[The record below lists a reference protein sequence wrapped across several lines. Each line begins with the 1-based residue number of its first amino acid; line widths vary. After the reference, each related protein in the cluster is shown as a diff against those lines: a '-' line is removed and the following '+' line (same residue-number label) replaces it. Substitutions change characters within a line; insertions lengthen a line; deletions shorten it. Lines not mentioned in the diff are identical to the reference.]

1 MSRRS
6 PANQNKTPEQIAQ
19 ARIAAQLAA
28 DVLTMIAPHIRAGV
42 STAYLDRLCNEY
54 IVNVQQAI
62 PANVGYGGF
71 PATVCS
77 SVNHVVCHGI
87 PSEQQIL
94 KDGDII
100 NIDVAVIKDGWFG
113 DTSRMYYVGEPS
125 KAARK
130 LVETTYAAMWAGIRA
145 VKPRATL
152 GDVGFAIQTV
162 AEKAGYSVVLDYC
175 GHGIGTIYHDDPQ
188 VAHYGRPGQGVV
200 LKPGMLFTIEP
211 MINAGKAATREL
223 ADGWTVETR
232 DKSLSAQWEHMVLVT
247 DTGFEVLTLAPG
259 ETGAKAQ
266 IPNPVPAAAEPVV
279 AAAAAPS
286 AG

>member
-1 MSRRS
+1 MSRRN
-6 PANQNKTPEQIAQ
+6 ANLIKSPEQIVL
-19 ARIAAQLAA
+19 ARVAAQLAA
-28 DVLTMIAPHIRAGV
+28 DVLTMIAPHIKAGV
-42 STAYLDRLCNEY
+42 STAYLDKLCNDY

-87 PSEQQIL
+87 PAEDQIL

-100 NIDVAVIKDGWFG
+100 NIDVAVIRDGWHG

-130 LVETTYAAMWAGIRA
+130 LVETTYSAMWAGIRA

-152 GDVGFAIQTV
+152 GDVGFAIQTI

-175 GHGIGTIYHDDPQ
+175 GHGIGMVYHEEPQ

-211 MINAGKAATREL
+211 MINAGKRHVRVL
-223 ADGWTVETR
+223 PDGWTVVTK
-232 DKSLSAQWEHMVLVT
+232 DHSLSAQWEHMVLVT
-247 DTGFEVLTLAPG
+247 ADGHEVLTLSPR
-259 ETGAKAQ
+259 
-266 IPNPVPAAAEPVV
+266 AAH
-279 AAAAAPS
+279 
-286 AG
+286 

>member
-1 MSRRS
+1 MSATRRN
-6 PANQNKTPEQIAQ
+6 ANLIKTPEQMVQ
-19 ARIAAQLAA
+19 ARVAAQLAA
-28 DVLTMIAPHIRAGV
+28 DVLTMIAPHVKPGV
-42 STAYLDRLCNEY
+42 TTAYLDQLCNDY

-87 PSEQQIL
+87 PSTTQVL
-94 KDGDII
+94 KEGDII
-100 NIDVAVIKDGWFG
+100 NIDVAVIKDGWHG

-125 KAARK
+125 KPTRK

-145 VKPRATL
+145 VKPKATL

-175 GHGIGTIYHDDPQ
+175 GHGIGQVYHEDPQ
-188 VAHYGRPGQGVV
+188 VTHYGRPGQGMV

-211 MINAGKAATREL
+211 MINAGKAATKEL
-223 ADGWTVETR
+223 SDGWTVETR
-232 DKSLSAQWEHMVLVT
+232 DKSLSAQWEHMVHVT
-247 DTGFEVLTLAPG
+247 ETGFEVLTLAPG
-259 ETGAKAQ
+259 ETGAKSQ
-266 IPNPVPAAAEPVV
+266 IPNAVPAGAEPAS
-279 AAAAAPS
+279 AA
-286 AG
+286 

>member
-1 MSRRS
+1 MSATRRN
-6 PANQNKTPEQIAQ
+6 ANLIKTPEQMVQ
-19 ARIAAQLAA
+19 ARVAAQLAA
-28 DVLTMIAPHIRAGV
+28 DVLTMIAPHVKPGV
-42 STAYLDRLCNEY
+42 TTAYLDQLCNDY

-87 PSEQQIL
+87 PSATQVL
-94 KDGDII
+94 KEGDII
-100 NIDVAVIKDGWFG
+100 NIDVAVIKDGWHG

-125 KAARK
+125 KPTRK

-145 VKPRATL
+145 VKPKATL

-175 GHGIGTIYHDDPQ
+175 GHGIGQVYHEDPQ
-188 VAHYGRPGQGVV
+188 VTHYGRPGQGMV

-211 MINAGKAATREL
+211 MINAGKAATKEL
-223 ADGWTVETR
+223 SDGWTVETR
-232 DKSLSAQWEHMVLVT
+232 DKSLSAQWEHMVHVT
-247 DTGFEVLTLAPG
+247 ETGFEVLTLAPG
-259 ETGAKAQ
+259 ETGAKSQ
-266 IPNPVPAAAEPVV
+266 IPNAVPAGVEISAE
-279 AAAAAPS
+279 
-286 AG
+286 

>member
-1 MSRRS
+1 MSRRN
-6 PANQNKTPEQIAQ
+6 ANLIKTPEQMVQ
-19 ARIAAQLAA
+19 ARVAAQLAA
-28 DVLTMIAPHIRAGV
+28 DVLTMIAPHVKPGV
-42 STAYLDRLCNEY
+42 TTAYLDQLCNDY

-87 PSEQQIL
+87 PSDTQVL
-94 KDGDII
+94 KNGDII
-100 NIDVAVIKDGWFG
+100 NIDVAVIKDGWHG

-125 KAARK
+125 KPTRK

-145 VKPRATL
+145 VKPKATL

-175 GHGIGTIYHDDPQ
+175 GHGIGQVYHEDPQ
-188 VAHYGRPGQGVV
+188 VTHYGRPGQGMV

-211 MINAGKAATREL
+211 MINAGKAATKEL
-223 ADGWTVETR
+223 SDGWTVETR
-232 DKSLSAQWEHMVLVT
+232 DKSLSAQWEHMVHVT
-247 DTGFEVLTLAPG
+247 ETGFEVLTLAPG

-266 IPNPVPAAAEPVV
+266 IPNAIPAGVEP
-279 AAAAAPS
+279 PS
-286 AG
+286 AA

>member
-1 MSRRS
+1 MSRRN
-6 PANQNKTPEQIAQ
+6 ANLIKSPEQIVQ
-19 ARIAAQLAA
+19 ARVAAQLAA
-28 DVLTMIAPHIRAGV
+28 DVLTMITPHVKPGV
-42 STAYLDRLCNEY
+42 STGYLDKLCNDY

-87 PSEQQIL
+87 PKDDHIL

-100 NIDVAVIKDGWFG
+100 NLDVAVIKDGWHG

-125 KAARK
+125 KATRK

-175 GHGIGTIYHDDPQ
+175 GHGIGMVYHDEPQ

-200 LKPGMLFTIEP
+200 LKAGMLFTIEP
-211 MINAGKAATREL
+211 MINAGKAATKEL
-223 ADGWTVETR
+223 NDGWTVETR

-247 DTGFEVLTLAPG
+247 ETGFEVLTLAPG
-259 ETGAKAQ
+259 ETGAKSQ
-266 IPNPVPAAAEPVV
+266 IPNAVPAGVVSAA
-279 AAAAAPS
+279 
-286 AG
+286 

>member
-1 MSRRS
+1 MRNQIKINT
-6 PANQNKTPEQIAQ
+6 PADIAQ
-19 ARIAAQLAA
+19 SRAAGKLAA
-28 DVLTMIAPHIRAGV
+28 EVLAMLVPHVKAGV
-42 STAYLDRLCNEY
+42 TTDQLDQLCNDY
-54 IVNVQQAI
+54 IVNVQKAI

-77 SVNHVVCHGI
+77 SINHVVCHGI
-87 PSEQQIL
+87 PSPEEVL

-100 NIDVAVIKDGWFG
+100 NIDVAVIKDGWHG

-125 KAARK
+125 KSARK

-175 GHGIGTIYHDDPQ
+175 GHGIGMVYHEEPQ
-188 VAHYGRPGQGVV
+188 VTHYGRPGQGIV

-211 MINAGKAATREL
+211 MINAGKAATKEL
-223 ADGWTVETR
+223 SDGWTVETR

-247 DTGFEVLTLAPG
+247 ETGFEVLTLAPG
-259 ETGAKAQ
+259 ETGAKSQ
-266 IPNPVPAAAEPVV
+266 IPNAVPAGAED
-279 AAAAAPS
+279 APS
-286 AG
+286 AA

>member
-1 MSRRS
+1 MSSNRRN
-6 PANQNKTPEQIAQ
+6 ANLIKTPEQMVQ
-19 ARIAAQLAA
+19 ARVAAQLAA
-28 DVLTMIAPHIRAGV
+28 DVLTMIAPHVKPGV
-42 STAYLDRLCNEY
+42 TTAYLDQLCNDY

-87 PSEQQIL
+87 PSAEQVL
-94 KDGDII
+94 KNGDII
-100 NIDVAVIKDGWFG
+100 NIDVAVIKDGWHG

-125 KAARK
+125 KPTRK

-145 VKPRATL
+145 VKPKATL

-175 GHGIGTIYHDDPQ
+175 GHGIGMVYHEDPQ
-188 VAHYGRPGQGVV
+188 VTHYGRPGQGLV

-211 MINAGKAATREL
+211 MINAGKAATKEL
-223 ADGWTVETR
+223 SDGWTVETR
-232 DKSLSAQWEHMVLVT
+232 DKSLSAQWEHMVHVT
-247 DTGFEVLTLAPG
+247 ETGFEVLTLAPG
-259 ETGAKAQ
+259 ETGAKAS
-266 IPNPVPAAAEPVV
+266 IPNALPAGVEPP
-279 AAAAAPS
+279 AAPS
-286 AG
+286 AA

>member
-1 MSRRS
+1 MSSSRRN
-6 PANQNKTPEQIAQ
+6 ANLIKTPEQMVQ
-19 ARIAAQLAA
+19 ARVAAQLAA
-28 DVLTMIAPHIRAGV
+28 DVLTMIAPHVKPGV
-42 STAYLDRLCNEY
+42 TTAYLDQLCNDY

-87 PSEQQIL
+87 PSATQVL
-94 KDGDII
+94 KNGDII
-100 NIDVAVIKDGWFG
+100 NIDVAVIKDGWHG

-125 KAARK
+125 KPTRK

-145 VKPRATL
+145 VKPKATL

-175 GHGIGTIYHDDPQ
+175 GHGIGQVYHEDPQ
-188 VAHYGRPGQGVV
+188 VTHYGRPGQGMV

-211 MINAGKAATREL
+211 MINAGKAATKEL
-223 ADGWTVETR
+223 SDGWTVETR
-232 DKSLSAQWEHMVLVT
+232 DKSLSAQWEHMVHVT
-247 DTGFEVLTLAPG
+247 ETGFEVLTLAPG
-259 ETGAKAQ
+259 ETGAKAN
-266 IPNPVPAAAEPVV
+266 IPNAVPAGAEP
-279 AAAAAPS
+279 PS
-286 AG
+286 AA

>member
-1 MSRRS
+1 MSRRN
-6 PANQNKTPEQIAQ
+6 ANLIKTPEQMVQ
-19 ARIAAQLAA
+19 ARVAAQLAA
-28 DVLTMIAPHIRAGV
+28 DVLTMIAPHVKPGV
-42 STAYLDRLCNEY
+42 TTAYLDQLCNDY

-87 PSEQQIL
+87 PSAEQVL
-94 KDGDII
+94 KEGDII
-100 NIDVAVIKDGWFG
+100 NIDVAVIKDGWHG

-125 KAARK
+125 KPTRK

-145 VKPRATL
+145 VKPKATL

-175 GHGIGTIYHDDPQ
+175 GHGIGMVYHEDPQ
-188 VAHYGRPGQGVV
+188 VTHYGRPGQGMV

-211 MINAGKAATREL
+211 MINAGKAATKEL
-223 ADGWTVETR
+223 SDGWTVETR
-232 DKSLSAQWEHMVLVT
+232 DKSLSAQWEHMVHVT
-247 DTGFEVLTLAPG
+247 ETGFEVLTLAPG
-259 ETGAKAQ
+259 ETGAKSQ
-266 IPNPVPAAAEPVV
+266 IPNAVPAGVEI
-279 AAAAAPS
+279 S

>member
-1 MSRRS
+1 MSRRN
-6 PANQNKTPEQIAQ
+6 ANLIKSPEQIVL
-19 ARIAAQLAA
+19 ARVAAQLAA
-28 DVLTMIAPHIRAGV
+28 DVLTMIAPHVKAGV
-42 STAYLDRLCNEY
+42 STAYLDQLCNDY
-54 IVNVQQAI
+54 IVNVQQVT

-87 PSEQQIL
+87 PAEDHIL

-100 NIDVAVIKDGWFG
+100 NIDVAVIKDGWHG

-125 KAARK
+125 KSARK
-130 LVETTYAAMWAGIRA
+130 LVETTYSAMWAGIRA

-152 GDVGFAIQTV
+152 GDVGFAIQTI

-175 GHGIGTIYHDDPQ
+175 GHGIGMVYHEEPQ

-211 MINAGKAATREL
+211 MINAGKAATKEL
-223 ADGWTVETR
+223 NDGWTVETR

-247 DTGFEVLTLAPG
+247 ETGYEVLTLAPG
-259 ETGAKAQ
+259 ETGAKAL
-266 IPNPVPAAAEPVV
+266 IPNAVPAGTAAS
-279 AAAAAPS
+279 AA
-286 AG
+286 

>member
-6 PANQNKTPEQIAQ
+6 ANLIKSPEQIAQ
-19 ARIAAQLAA
+19 ARVAAQLAA
-28 DVLTMIAPHIRAGV
+28 DVLTMIGPHIKAGV
-42 STAYLDRLCNEY
+42 TTAYLDQLCNDY

-87 PSEQQIL
+87 PSATEVL
-94 KDGDII
+94 KHGDII
-100 NIDVAVIKDGWFG
+100 NIDVAVIKDGWHG

-125 KAARK
+125 KPTRK

-145 VKPRATL
+145 VKPKATL

-175 GHGIGTIYHDDPQ
+175 GHGIGQVYHEDPQ
-188 VAHYGRPGQGVV
+188 VTHYGRPGQGMV

-223 ADGWTVETR
+223 SDGWTVETR
-232 DKSLSAQWEHMVLVT
+232 DKSLSAQWEHMVCVT
-247 DTGFEVLTLAPG
+247 ETGFEVLTLAPG
-259 ETGAKAQ
+259 ETGAKAH
-266 IPNPVPAAAEPVV
+266 IPNALPAGAEPP
-279 AAAAAPS
+279 AAPS
-286 AG
+286 AASV

>member
-1 MSRRS
+1 MSSSRRN
-6 PANQNKTPEQIAQ
+6 ANLIKTPEQMVQ
-19 ARIAAQLAA
+19 ARVAAQLAA
-28 DVLTMIAPHIRAGV
+28 DVLTMIAPHVKPGV
-42 STAYLDRLCNEY
+42 TTAYLDQLCNDY

-87 PSEQQIL
+87 PSATQVL
-94 KDGDII
+94 KNGDII
-100 NIDVAVIKDGWFG
+100 NIDVAVIKDGWHG

-125 KAARK
+125 KPTRK

-145 VKPRATL
+145 VKPKATL

-175 GHGIGTIYHDDPQ
+175 GHGIGQVYHEDPQ
-188 VAHYGRPGQGVV
+188 VTHYGRPGQGMV

-211 MINAGKAATREL
+211 MINAGKAATKEL
-223 ADGWTVETR
+223 SDGWTVETR
-232 DKSLSAQWEHMVLVT
+232 DKSLSAQWEHMVHVT
-247 DTGFEVLTLAPG
+247 ETGFEVLTLAPG
-259 ETGAKAQ
+259 ETGAKAN
-266 IPNPVPAAAEPVV
+266 IPNAVPAGVEP
-279 AAAAAPS
+279 PS
-286 AG
+286 AA

>member
-1 MSRRS
+1 MSSNRRN
-6 PANQNKTPEQIAQ
+6 ANLIKTPEQIVQ
-19 ARIAAQLAA
+19 ARVAAQLAA
-28 DVLTMIAPHIRAGV
+28 DVLTMIAPHVKPGV
-42 STAYLDRLCNEY
+42 TTAHLDQLCNDY

-87 PSEQQIL
+87 PSATQVL
-94 KDGDII
+94 KNGDII
-100 NIDVAVIKDGWFG
+100 NIDVAVIKDGWHG

-125 KAARK
+125 KPTRK

-145 VKPRATL
+145 VKPKATL

-175 GHGIGTIYHDDPQ
+175 GHGIGQVYHEDPQ
-188 VAHYGRPGQGVV
+188 VTHYGRPGQGMV

-211 MINAGKAATREL
+211 MINAGKAATKEL
-223 ADGWTVETR
+223 SDGWTVETR
-232 DKSLSAQWEHMVLVT
+232 DKSLSAQWEHMVYVT
-247 DTGFEVLTLAPG
+247 ETGFEVLTLAPG
-259 ETGAKAQ
+259 ETGAKAN
-266 IPNPVPAAAEPVV
+266 IPNAVPAGVEP
-279 AAAAAPS
+279 PS
-286 AG
+286 AA

>member
-1 MSRRS
+1 MSRRN
-6 PANQNKTPEQIAQ
+6 ANLIKSPEQIVL
-19 ARIAAQLAA
+19 ARVAAQLAA
-28 DVLTMIAPHIRAGV
+28 DVLTMIGPHIKAGV
-42 STAYLDRLCNEY
+42 TTAYLDQLCNDY
-54 IVNVQQAI
+54 IVNVQQVT

-77 SVNHVVCHGI
+77 SINHVVCHGI
-87 PSEQQIL
+87 PSATEVL

-100 NIDVAVIKDGWFG
+100 NIDVAVIKDGWHG

-162 AEKAGYSVVLDYC
+162 AEKAGFSVVLDYC
-175 GHGIGTIYHDDPQ
+175 GHGIGMTYHEDPQ
-188 VAHYGRPGQGVV
+188 VTHYGRPGQGLV

-211 MINAGKAATREL
+211 MINAGRAATKEL
-223 ADGWTVETR
+223 DDGWTVETR
-232 DKSLSAQWEHMVLVT
+232 DKSLSAQWEHMVTVT
-247 DTGFEVLTLAPG
+247 ETGFEVLTLAPG
-259 ETGAKAQ
+259 ETGAKGD
-266 IPNPVPAAAEPVV
+266 IPIV
-279 AAAAAPS
+279 
-286 AG
+286 G

>member
-6 PANQNKTPEQIAQ
+6 ANLIKTPDQIEK
-19 ARIAAQLAA
+19 ARVAAQLAA
-28 DVLTMIAPHIRAGV
+28 DVLTMIAPHVKPGV
-42 STAYLDRLCNEY
+42 TTAHLDQLCHDY

-87 PSEQQIL
+87 PSADQVL
-94 KDGDII
+94 KQGDII
-100 NIDVAVIKDGWFG
+100 NIDVAVIKDGWHG

-125 KAARK
+125 KPTRK

-145 VKPRATL
+145 VRPKATL

-175 GHGIGTIYHDDPQ
+175 GHGIGMVYHEDPQ
-188 VAHYGRPGQGVV
+188 VTHYGRPGQGMV

-223 ADGWTVETR
+223 SDGWTVETR

-247 DTGFEVLTLAPG
+247 DTGYEVLTLAPG
-259 ETGAKAQ
+259 ETGSKAN
-266 IPNPVPAAAEPVV
+266 IPNAAPAG
-279 AAAAAPS
+279 AAAAPS
-286 AG
+286 AA

>member
-1 MSRRS
+1 MSSSRRN
-6 PANQNKTPEQIAQ
+6 ANLIKTPEQMVQ
-19 ARIAAQLAA
+19 ARVAAQLAA
-28 DVLTMIAPHIRAGV
+28 DVLTMIAPHVKAGV
-42 STAYLDRLCNEY
+42 TTAYLDQLCNDY

-87 PSEQQIL
+87 PSADQVL
-94 KDGDII
+94 KNGDII
-100 NIDVAVIKDGWFG
+100 NIDVAVIKDGWHG

-125 KAARK
+125 KPTRK

-145 VKPRATL
+145 VKPKATL

-175 GHGIGTIYHDDPQ
+175 GHGIGMVYHEDPQ
-188 VAHYGRPGQGVV
+188 VTHYGRPGQGMV

-211 MINAGKAATREL
+211 MINAGKAATKEL
-223 ADGWTVETR
+223 SDGWTVETR
-232 DKSLSAQWEHMVLVT
+232 DKSLSAQWEHMVHVT
-247 DTGFEVLTLAPG
+247 ETGFEVLTLAPG
-259 ETGAKAQ
+259 ETGSKAN
-266 IPNPVPAAAEPVV
+266 IPNAVPAGAEPAS
-279 AAAAAPS
+279 AA
-286 AG
+286 

>member
-1 MSRRS
+1 MSRRN
-6 PANQNKTPEQIAQ
+6 ANPIKSPEQIVL
-19 ARIAAQLAA
+19 ARVAAQLAA
-28 DVLTMIAPHIRAGV
+28 DVLTMIGPHIKPGV
-42 STAYLDRLCNEY
+42 STAYLDKLCNDY

-87 PSEQQIL
+87 PSEQLIL
-94 KDGDII
+94 KNGDII
-100 NIDVAVIKDGWFG
+100 NIDVAVIRDGWHG

-125 KAARK
+125 KSARK

-175 GHGIGTIYHDDPQ
+175 GHGIGMVYHEEPQ
-188 VAHYGRPGQGVV
+188 VAHYGRPGQGIV

-211 MINAGKAATREL
+211 MINAGKAATKEL
-223 ADGWTVETR
+223 SDGWTVETR

-259 ETGAKAQ
+259 ETGAKSQ
-266 IPNPVPAAAEPVV
+266 IPNAVPAGAEAATV
-279 AAAAAPS
+279 AAAPS
-286 AG
+286 AA

>member
-1 MSRRS
+1 MSRRN
-6 PANQNKTPEQIAQ
+6 ANPIKSPEQIAM
-19 ARIAAQLAA
+19 ARVAAQLAA
-28 DVLTMIAPHIRAGV
+28 DVLTMIAPHVKPGV
-42 STAYLDRLCNEY
+42 STAYLDQLCNDY

-87 PSEQQIL
+87 PSEELIL

-100 NIDVAVIKDGWFG
+100 NLDVAVIKDGWHG

-125 KAARK
+125 KSARK

-175 GHGIGTIYHDDPQ
+175 GHGIGMVYHEEPQ
-188 VAHYGRPGQGVV
+188 VTHYGRPGQGIV

-223 ADGWTVETR
+223 SDGWTVETR
-232 DKSLSAQWEHMVLVT
+232 DKSLSAQWEHMVAVT
-247 DTGFEVLTLAPG
+247 ETGFEVLTLAPG
-259 ETGAKAQ
+259 ETGAKSQ
-266 IPNPVPAAAEPVV
+266 IPNAVPAGAAPTQG
-279 AAAAAPS
+279 APS
-286 AG
+286 AA

>member
-1 MSRRS
+1 MSRRN
-6 PANQNKTPEQIAQ
+6 ANPIKSPEQIVM
-19 ARIAAQLAA
+19 ARVAAQLAA
-28 DVLTMIAPHIRAGV
+28 DVLTMIAPHVKPGV
-42 STAYLDRLCNEY
+42 STAHLDQLCNDY

-87 PSEQQIL
+87 PSAELIL

-100 NIDVAVIKDGWFG
+100 NIDVAVIKDGWHG

-125 KAARK
+125 KSARK

-175 GHGIGTIYHDDPQ
+175 GHGIGMVYHEEPQ
-188 VAHYGRPGQGVV
+188 VTHYGRPGQGIV

-211 MINAGKAATREL
+211 MINAGKAATKEL
-223 ADGWTVETR
+223 SDGWTVETR
-232 DKSLSAQWEHMVLVT
+232 DKSLSAQWEHMVVVT
-247 DTGFEVLTLAPG
+247 ETGFEVLTLAPG
-259 ETGAKAQ
+259 ETGAKSQ
-266 IPNPVPAAAEPVV
+266 IPNAVPAGASAA
-279 AAAAAPS
+279 
-286 AG
+286 

>member
-1 MSRRS
+1 MSRRN
-6 PANQNKTPEQIAQ
+6 ANLIKTPEQMVQ
-19 ARIAAQLAA
+19 ARVAAQLAA
-28 DVLTMIAPHIRAGV
+28 DVLTMIAPHVKPGV
-42 STAYLDRLCNEY
+42 TTAYLDKLCNDY

-87 PSEQQIL
+87 PSDTQVL
-94 KDGDII
+94 KNGDII
-100 NIDVAVIKDGWFG
+100 NIDVAVIKDGWHG

-125 KAARK
+125 KPTRK

-145 VKPRATL
+145 VKPKATL

-175 GHGIGTIYHDDPQ
+175 GHGIGMVYHEDPQ
-188 VAHYGRPGQGVV
+188 VTHYGRPGQGLV

-211 MINAGKAATREL
+211 MINAGKAATKEL
-223 ADGWTVETR
+223 SDGWTVETR
-232 DKSLSAQWEHMVLVT
+232 DKSLSAQWEHMVHVT
-247 DTGFEVLTLAPG
+247 ETGFEVLTLAPG
-259 ETGAKAQ
+259 ETGAKAN
-266 IPNPVPAAAEPVV
+266 IPNAMPAGVEP
-279 AAAAAPS
+279 PS
-286 AG
+286 AA

>member
-6 PANQNKTPEQIAQ
+6 ANLIKSPEQIAQ
-19 ARIAAQLAA
+19 ARVAAQLAA
-28 DVLTMIAPHIRAGV
+28 DVLTMIGPHIKAGV
-42 STAYLDRLCNEY
+42 TTAYLDQLCNDY

-87 PSEQQIL
+87 PSADQVL
-94 KDGDII
+94 KNGDII
-100 NIDVAVIKDGWFG
+100 NIDVAVIKDGWHG

-125 KAARK
+125 KPTRK

-145 VKPRATL
+145 VKPKATL

-175 GHGIGTIYHDDPQ
+175 GHGIGQVYHEDPQ
-188 VAHYGRPGQGVV
+188 VTHYGRPGQGMV

-223 ADGWTVETR
+223 SDGWTVETR
-232 DKSLSAQWEHMVLVT
+232 DKSLSAQWEHMVCVT
-247 DTGFEVLTLAPG
+247 ETGFEVLTLAPG

-266 IPNPVPAAAEPVV
+266 IPNALPAGAEPP
-279 AAAAAPS
+279 AAPS
-286 AG
+286 AASV

>member
-1 MSRRS
+1 MSRRN
-6 PANQNKTPEQIAQ
+6 ANPIKSPEQIVL
-19 ARIAAQLAA
+19 ARVAAQLAA
-28 DVLTMIAPHIRAGV
+28 DVLTMIAPHIKPGV
-42 STAYLDRLCNEY
+42 STAYLDKLCNDY

-87 PSEQQIL
+87 PSEQLIL
-94 KDGDII
+94 KNGDII
-100 NIDVAVIKDGWFG
+100 NIDVAVIKDGWHG

-125 KAARK
+125 KSARK

-175 GHGIGTIYHDDPQ
+175 GHGIGMVYHEEPQ
-188 VAHYGRPGQGVV
+188 VAHYGRPGQGIV

-211 MINAGKAATREL
+211 MINAGKAATKEL
-223 ADGWTVETR
+223 SDGWTVETR

-259 ETGAKAQ
+259 ETGAKSQ
-266 IPNPVPAAAEPVV
+266 IPNAVPAGLEVAPAAGT
-279 AAAAAPS
+279 PS
-286 AG
+286 AA

>member
-1 MSRRS
+1 MSRRN
-6 PANQNKTPEQIAQ
+6 ANPIKSPEQIVL
-19 ARIAAQLAA
+19 ARVAAQLAA
-28 DVLTMIAPHIRAGV
+28 DVLTMIGPHIKPGV
-42 STAYLDRLCNEY
+42 STAYLDKLCNDY

-87 PSEQQIL
+87 PSEQLIL
-94 KDGDII
+94 KQGDII
-100 NIDVAVIKDGWFG
+100 NIDVAVIKDGWHG

-125 KAARK
+125 KSARK

-175 GHGIGTIYHDDPQ
+175 GHGIGMVYHEEPQ
-188 VAHYGRPGQGVV
+188 VTHYGRPGQGIV

-211 MINAGKAATREL
+211 MINAGKAATKEL
-223 ADGWTVETR
+223 SDGWTVETR

-247 DTGFEVLTLAPG
+247 ETGFEVLTLAPG

-266 IPNPVPAAAEPVV
+266 IPNAVPAGAED
-279 AAAAAPS
+279 APS
-286 AG
+286 AA